1 MEFTGLGGGVMLA
14 IAAALWLLYL
24 LPNWLKNREYMAT
37 EKNAVRLQQTI
48 RVLAETSLAET
59 RDARMSA
66 NAQQDSTNSSQ
77 QQQQYQT
84 QQQQQQ
90 YQTQQR
96 QQQARAR
103 QARYAG
109 PVAVGVPVRVRV
121 VPSSQRARA
130 RLRRTRVLTALIL
143 LAAIVIGIVQIGLM
157 IGVGAVG
164 ASWLVLGTATLGAFS
179 SVAML
184 SKLAEVARSRRAP
197 VAAGVVRRTSLGERT
212 APVVAPAAGWTPVPL
227 PKPLYLS
234 RSAAPAS
241 AVGNPV
247 LELELA
253 AASAER
259 ALRLVQQPPGIV
271 PRSPAASASPFAAMG
286 IVDVT
291 STTAPDLDAVLARRR
306 AAG

>member
-14 IAAALWLLYL
+14 IAAVLWLLYL

-48 RVLAETSLAET
+48 RVLAETSLSET

-66 NAQQDSTNSSQ
+66 NDQRDPVNSS
-77 QQQQYQT
+77 T
-84 QQQQQQ
+84 
-90 YQTQQR
+90 
-96 QQQARAR
+96 R
-103 QARYAG
+103 QARFAG

-143 LAAIVIGIVQIGLM
+143 LASIVIGIVQIGLM

-164 ASWLVLGTATLGAFS
+164 ASWLVLGAAALGAFS

-212 APVVAPAAGWTPVPL
+212 APAVASTAGWTPVPL

-234 RSAAPAS
+234 RSTAPA
-241 AVGNPV
+241 AAEGNPV

-259 ALRLVQQPPGIV
+259 ALRLVEQPPEIV
-271 PRSPAASASPFAAMG
+271 ARSPAASASPFAAMG
-286 IVDVT
+286 IVDAA
-291 STTAPDLDAVLARRR
+291 STTAPDLNAVLARRR

>member
-14 IAAALWLLYL
+14 IAAVLWLLYL

-48 RVLAETSLAET
+48 RVLAETSLGET
-59 RDARMSA
+59 REAAMSA
-66 NAQQDSTNSSQ
+66 NGQRDAVNSS
-77 QQQQYQT
+77 T
-84 QQQQQQ
+84 QHM
-90 YQTQQR
+90 R
-96 QQQARAR
+96 AGEARF
-103 QARYAG
+103 AG

-121 VPSSQRARA
+121 VPSSERARA

-227 PKPLYLS
+227 PRPLYLS
-234 RSAAPAS
+234 RSAAPAA

-259 ALRLVQQPPGIV
+259 ALRLVEQPPGIV

-286 IVDVT
+286 IVDVA

>member
-77 QQQQYQT
+77 QYQT
-84 QQQQQQ
+84 QQQQQQQQ

-306 AAG
+306 AVG